1 MPIST
6 AISSIGHR
14 CRSSAGRL
22 GAPPL
27 RAVRALIVALTI
39 LATACIFAS
48 PQLTGAL
55 QLDRDRLASGELWRV
70 LTGHVTHW
78 TAEHL
83 AFDVLAFALL
93 LWLCLERTVLRTLAT
108 LGAAAVVIPI
118 TVLIAHP
125 DMQFYRG
132 LSGLD
137 SALFV
142 LLGALLLREGIQEQ
156 RRGLTLIAALA
167 LVAFAAKSA
176 FEIATGDAVFAASG
190 GFVPVPIAH
199 VAGALVGLIAGLLF
213 ADVPFRRRGLLASGG
228 WRG

>member
-6 AISSIGHR
+6 AISSIGDR
-14 CRSSAGRL
+14 FRSSAGRF

-27 RAVRALIVALTI
+27 RAARALVVALTI
-39 LATACIFAS
+39 VASACIFAS
-48 PQLTGAL
+48 PTLTDAL
-55 QLDRDRLASGELWRV
+55 QLDRDRLAAGELWRV
-70 LTGHVTHW
+70 LTSHVTHW

-83 AFDVLAFALL
+83 AFDLFAFALL
-93 LWLCLERTVLRTLAT
+93 LWLCLERAVLRTVAT
-108 LGAAAVVIPI
+108 LGAAAVVIPT

-142 LLGALLLREGIQEQ
+142 LLGTLLLREGVRDQ
-156 RRGLTLIAALA
+156 RPGLTLVATLA
-167 LVAFAAKSA
+167 LVAFAAKTA
-176 FEIATGDAVFAASG
+176 FEIATGGAVFAASG

-199 VAGALVGLIAGLLF
+199 VAGALVGVIAGLPF
-213 ADVPFRRRGLLASGG
+213 AGVPVRRRGLLASGG